1 MIRNRLAFLSMDVF
15 TKKHHILRYGTNISI
30 GVIHQMQKQLYT
42 NRINDMIDKH
52 FFKLRVKGFT
62 MVVKSSANA
71 LEMATLFA

>member
-30 GVIHQMQKQLYT
+30 GVIHQMQLYA

>member
-1 MIRNRLAFLSMDVF
+1 
-15 TKKHHILRYGTNISI
+15 
-30 GVIHQMQKQLYT
+30 
-42 NRINDMIDKH
+42 MIDKH